1 MMINCKESAIRSSQL
16 RERRV
21 GGIRKLELWYH
32 LLICTFCRT
41 YHNQIQMLGTL
52 SRSIGKASAGSTGAF
67 GDASDERLSQEA
79 KTRIKKN
86 LTAV

>member
-21 GGIRKLELWYH
+21 TGIRKLELWYH
-32 LLICTFCRT
+32 LSICRFCRT
-41 YHNQIQMLGTL
+41 YHSQIQTLGTL
-52 SRSIGKASAGSTGAF
+52 SRLIGKASAGSPGVLE
-67 GDASDERLSQEA
+67 DASDERLSQEA
-79 KTRIKKN
+79 KSRIKKN